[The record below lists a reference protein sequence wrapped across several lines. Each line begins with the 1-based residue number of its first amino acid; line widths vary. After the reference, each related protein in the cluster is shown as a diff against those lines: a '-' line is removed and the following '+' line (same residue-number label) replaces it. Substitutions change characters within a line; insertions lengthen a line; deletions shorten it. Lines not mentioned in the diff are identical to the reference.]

1 MVAIPVSIFQLGVT
15 MRYYGDIYRAPSEAD
30 SLLLQVTI
38 GCSHNQCSFCYMYKD
53 KSFRIR
59 PLEEIKE
66 DIREARNT
74 FTEVKRVFLIDGNAL
89 ILKTS
94 YLSELL
100 DYLRELFPEFE
111 RAGLSATAEDI
122 LRKTPQELKALCDK
136 GLKIVYMGVE
146 SGSEEVLRQVHKGT
160 TAARMI
166 EAGQRVRAA
175 GIKLSVSIVTGLG
188 GKASSASHA
197 MDTAKVLNEINPDFI
212 GLLTLLVHDKA
223 PLKKEVENG
232 NFQLLDGRKSLE
244 EIRKL
249 VTHLDVTNCI
259 FRGNHASNYAP
270 LKAFLPD
277 EKERLLDDLELLI
290 SGAGQIKQNNL
301 RRL

>member
-1 MVAIPVSIFQLGVT
+1 
-15 MRYYGDIYRAPSEAD
+15 MRYYGDIYRAPSEAE
-30 SLLLQVTI
+30 SLLLQVMV
-38 GCSHNQCSFCYMYKD
+38 GCSHNKCSFCYMYKD

-59 PLEEIKE
+59 PLEEVKE
-66 DIREARNT
+66 DAREARSAYT
-74 FTEVKRVFLIDGNAL
+74 DVRRVFLIDGNAL

-100 DYLRELFPEFE
+100 DYIGELFPECE
-111 RAGLSATAEDI
+111 RVGLSATAEDI
-122 LRKTPQELKALCDK
+122 LRKSPQDLKVLCDK
-136 GLKIVYMGVE
+136 GMKILYMGVE
-146 SGSEEVLRQVHKGT
+146 SGSEEVLKRVQKGT

-175 GIKLSVSIVTGLG
+175 GIKLSVSIITGLG

-197 MDTAKVLNEINPDFI
+197 GDTAKVLNEINPDFI

-223 PLKKEVENG
+223 PLKEEVENG
-232 NFQLLDGRKSLE
+232 TFQLLDGRESLD
-244 EIRKL
+244 EIREL
-249 VTHLDVTNCI
+249 VKQLDVTNCV

-277 EKERLLDDLELLI
+277 EKQRLLDELELLI
-290 SGAGQIKQNNL
+290 SGTGQIKQDRY